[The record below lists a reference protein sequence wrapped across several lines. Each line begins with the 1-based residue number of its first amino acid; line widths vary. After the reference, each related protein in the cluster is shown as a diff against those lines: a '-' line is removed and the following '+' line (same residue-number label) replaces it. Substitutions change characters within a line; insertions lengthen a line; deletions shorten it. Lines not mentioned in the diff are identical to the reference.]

1 MSLRKEFQFLSTIG
15 LFFFSGGNGKRQGFL
30 STPDSR
36 WTPGAQLMRKRVD
49 PMWARMSLC
58 WGRLP
63 VRPAFL
69 PSSALPSAAVSITS
83 GMLCPSEHFGPLYGP
98 SFSINPSCSL
108 LSSPLSEETGFD
120 NHFKCLS
127 KSLYPRHPL
136 IISFLYL
143 EASPSQERLERSSQ
157 TLIAA
162 GSRHIKDLT
171 VIVVGCRNVP
181 L

>member
-1 MSLRKEFQFLSTIG
+1 
-15 LFFFSGGNGKRQGFL
+15 
-30 STPDSR
+30 
-36 WTPGAQLMRKRVD
+36 MRKRVA
-49 PMWARMSLC
+49 PMWARTSLC

-63 VRPAFL
+63 LLSCFSPAH
-69 PSSALPSAAVSITS
+69 PSSALPSVAVSITL
-83 GMLCPSEHFGPLYGP
+83 GMLCPSEHFGSLYGS
-98 SFSINPSCSL
+98 SFSIKPSYSPF
-108 LSSPLSEETGFD
+108 SSPLSEETGFD

-127 KSLYPRHPL
+127 KSLYPRHSL

-171 VIVVGCRNVP
+171 VIVVG
-181 L
+181 